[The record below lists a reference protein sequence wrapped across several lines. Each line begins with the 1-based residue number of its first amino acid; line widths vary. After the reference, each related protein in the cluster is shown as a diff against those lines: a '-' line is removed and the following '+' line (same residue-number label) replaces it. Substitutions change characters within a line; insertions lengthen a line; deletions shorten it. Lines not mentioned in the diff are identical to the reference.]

1 MSLRTLLLGCLI
13 MAGCADGAPSLR
25 ARSAGDLQC
34 AAEELKI
41 YKLDERAYRVVGCE
55 QDVVYISTCD
65 APEGSLT
72 RKCTWL
78 LDSARSAS
86 NSAPSKPPAKSGA
99 ETGCSFDAQCK
110 GDRICVAK
118 ECVAPTTPAPSSQA
132 APSGASQP

>member
-1 MSLRTLLLGCLI
+1 MLLLGCLVV
-13 MAGCADGAPSLR
+13 AGCTGGSSSLR

-34 AAEELKI
+34 APEALKI

-86 NSAPSKPPAKSGA
+86 NSAPSKPLPKSGA

-110 GDRICVAK
+110 GERICVAR
-118 ECVAPTTPAPSSQA
+118 ECVAPTPPAPSSQA
-132 APSGASQP
+132 APSVTSQP